1 MKENSLH
8 DGLGFGPTGY
18 SYFGS
23 EVAEN
28 GIQRQER
35 FICDLSHLGFA
46 IAAGPDAISF
56 LHGQLTNDLQNLGG
70 GESQLTGYCTPKGRV
85 VCIFR
90 AHLDDGKVLL
100 QANKSVLPSALETL
114 RRFVLRA
121 KLELEYSNDIDSIGV
136 VGSECGRALAELTG
150 GVPEQ
155 ADGVLATGGVTI
167 ICHTHTAPERYQVI
181 GPAASLD
188 PLRHELFRAWPR
200 AGSWA
205 WASLD
210 VEQCQPVIFEQTT
223 EKFVPHSLNMDL
235 VKAVDFHKGCYP
247 GQEIVARMQYLGKP
261 KYRMVRARVDA
272 ESLPAPGDK
281 LYASD
286 KDQSIGMLVNAV
298 PADRGY
304 DILTTVRIEY
314 LEVGDLRLN
323 ERSGAHVEL
332 LDMPYT
338 LDDVASGK

>member
-1 MKENSLH
+1 
-8 DGLGFGPTGY
+8 
-18 SYFGS
+18 
-23 EVAEN
+23 
-28 GIQRQER
+28 
-35 FICDLSHLGFA
+35 
-46 IAAGPDAISF
+46 
-56 LHGQLTNDLQNLGG
+56 
-70 GESQLTGYCTPKGRV
+70 
-85 VCIFR
+85 
-90 AHLDDGKVLL
+90 
-100 QANKSVLPSALETL
+100 
-114 RRFVLRA
+114 
-121 KLELEYSNDIDSIGV
+121 
-136 VGSECGRALAELTG
+136 
-150 GVPEQ
+150 
-155 ADGVLATGGVTI
+155 
-167 ICHTHTAPERYQVI
+167 
-181 GPAASLD
+181 
-188 PLRHELFRAWPR
+188 
-200 AGSWA
+200 
-205 WASLD
+205 
-210 VEQCQPVIFEQTT
+210 
-223 EKFVPHSLNMDL
+223 MDL

-247 GQEIVARMQYLGKP
+247 GQEIVARMQYLGKS